1 MGGLIVMR
9 FIHLGD
15 LHLGRYLGDFDLIDD
30 QRYMLDQ
37 IIEIIRQKS
46 VDAVLIAGDVYDKSV
61 PSEAAMN
68 LLDYFLRKLAENKV
82 KTYMISGNHDS
93 DDRLN
98 YGSNLFQVNDIYISS
113 VFDGTLHRYSLT
125 DEYGSVNVYLLPFVK
140 ASQVRHF
147 FENDKIETY
156 EDAVRTIIDHTNI
169 DVNERNVI
177 VAHQFVAGIGQN
189 PDMGGSEGMAVQNVG
204 LVESIGYSTFDKF
217 DYVALGHIHSPQSI
231 GRKEVRYAGSMLKYS
246 LKEAHNN
253 KSVPVVT
260 MGEKNQIDIEL
271 VPLKPK
277 RDVIHIQG
285 KLKEILKNPESAENY
300 MYITLTDEELVNNV
314 MNIVQGVYPYTI
326 KIDYDNSHTR
336 AIEQDSISGLIENK
350 SFTDIIKDF
359 YNQIYGYD
367 ISEEEMRIMREV
379 AMEAGVINEAD

>member
-1 MGGLIVMR
+1 MK

-113 VFDGTLHRYSLT
+113 VFDGTLRRYSLT

-156 EDAVRTIIDHTNI
+156 EDAVRVIIDHTDI

-189 PDMGGSEGMAVQNVG
+189 PDMGGSEGMSVQNVG

-253 KSVPVVT
+253 KSVPIVT

-285 KLKEILKNPESAENY
+285 KLKEILKSPEPAENY
-300 MYITLTDEELVNNV
+300 IYITLTDEELVNNV

>member
-1 MGGLIVMR
+1 MK

-156 EDAVRTIIDHTNI
+156 EDAVRVIIDHTDI

-177 VAHQFVAGIGQN
+177 VAHQFVAAIGQN

-204 LVESIGYSTFDKF
+204 LVESIGYSIFDKF

-253 KSVPVVT
+253 KSVPIVT

-285 KLKEILKNPESAENY
+285 KLKEILKSPESAENY

>member
-1 MGGLIVMR
+1 MK

-98 YGSNLFQVNDIYISS
+98 YGRNLFQVNDIYISS

-156 EDAVRTIIDHTNI
+156 EDAVRTIIDHTDI

-189 PDMGGSEGMAVQNVG
+189 PDMGGSEGMSVQNVG

-253 KSVPVVT
+253 KSVPIVT

-285 KLKEILKNPESAENY
+285 KLKEILKSPESAENY

>member
-1 MGGLIVMR
+1 MK

-156 EDAVRTIIDHTNI
+156 EDAIRVIIDHTDI

-177 VAHQFVAGIGQN
+177 VAHQFVAAIGQN

-204 LVESIGYSTFDKF
+204 LVESIGYSIFDKF

-253 KSVPVVT
+253 KSVPIVT

-285 KLKEILKNPESAENY
+285 KLKEILKSPESAENY

>member
-1 MGGLIVMR
+1 MK

-30 QRYMLDQ
+30 QRFMLDQ

-68 LLDYFLRKLAENKV
+68 LLDYFLRKLSENKV

-156 EDAVRTIIDHTNI
+156 EDAVRTIIDYTDI

-177 VAHQFVAGIGQN
+177 VAHQFVAGMGQN
-189 PDMGGSEGMAVQNVG
+189 PDMGGSEGMSVQNVG

-231 GRKEVRYAGSMLKYS
+231 GRKEIRYAGSMLKYS
-246 LKEAHNN
+246 LKEAHND
-253 KSVPVVT
+253 KSVPIVT
-260 MGEKNQIDIEL
+260 MGEKNHVDIEL

-277 RDVIHIQG
+277 RDVIHIRG
-285 KLKEILKNPESAENY
+285 KLKEILKNSESTENY

-314 MNIVQGVYPYTI
+314 MNIVQSVYPYTI

>member
-1 MGGLIVMR
+1 MK

-156 EDAVRTIIDHTNI
+156 EDAVRTIIDNTNI

>member
-1 MGGLIVMR
+1 MR

-37 IIEIIRQKS
+37 IIGIIRQKS

-156 EDAVRTIIDHTNI
+156 EDAVRVIIDHTDI

-253 KSVPVVT
+253 KSVPIVT

-285 KLKEILKNPESAENY
+285 KLKEILKSPESAENY

-379 AMEAGVINEAD
+379 AMEAGVINETD

>member
-1 MGGLIVMR
+1 MK

-156 EDAVRTIIDHTNI
+156 EDAVRVIIDHTDI

-253 KSVPVVT
+253 KSVPIVT

-285 KLKEILKNPESAENY
+285 KLKEILKSPESAENY

-314 MNIVQGVYPYTI
+314 MNIVQCVYPYTI

>member
-1 MGGLIVMR
+1 MR

-37 IIEIIRQKS
+37 IIGIIRQKS

-253 KSVPVVT
+253 KSIPVVT

>member
-1 MGGLIVMR
+1 MK

-61 PSEAAMN
+61 PSESAMN

-156 EDAVRTIIDHTNI
+156 EDAVRVIIDHTDI

-177 VAHQFVAGIGQN
+177 VAHQFVAAIGQN

-204 LVESIGYSTFDKF
+204 LVESIGYSIFDKF

-253 KSVPVVT
+253 KSVPIVT

-285 KLKEILKNPESAENY
+285 KLKEILKSPESAENY